1 MTTRRT
7 LIASGLTA
15 VALHAAKHS
24 YTYAEIDRLIARGDV
39 KGKLSKA
46 DLPTPALLVD
56 LDAFESNVKKMVSY
70 VKGKGRAIRPHG
82 KTHKCPDIAKYII
95 QQGAV
100 GACSAKI
107 SEAEAFAENGVT
119 GLLVTT
125 AVIGKTK
132 IERAIALATRRPE
145 TIFSADN
152 AQNIHDLNDAAAAAK
167 IKLNIA
173 IDLWVGKRT
182 GIVPLDPAVSLGEL
196 IAKQPH
202 LKLAGIQAYAGHASH
217 TVGFDNRKRVSLE
230 AMSPAVETRHML
242 EKKGIAC
249 PWLSGGSTGT
259 YNIDSDVDGITEL
272 QPGSFMFMDVDYN
285 RIGSQSGNEV
295 YNDFQ
300 NSLFVAAT
308 VVSKPKDDT
317 AIVDAGL
324 KAFSTDKPFP
334 PQWRAG
340 NDLPYAF
347 AGDEHGRLT
356 MSGGKQVNVGD
367 RLEFIIPH
375 CDPSVNLYDRLF
387 AVRGEQVEAVW
398 KIAARGRSQ

>member
-152 AQNIHDLNDAAAAAK
+152 AQNIHDLNDAAAVAK

-242 EKKGIAC
+242 E
-249 PWLSGGSTGT
+249 
-259 YNIDSDVDGITEL
+259 
-272 QPGSFMFMDVDYN
+272 N
-285 RIGSQSGNEV
+285 RV
-295 YNDFQ
+295 YIK
-300 NSLFVAAT
+300 SPAHAW
-308 VVSKPKDDT
+308 
-317 AIVDAGL
+317 G
-324 KAFSTDKPFP
+324 
-334 PQWRAG
+334 
-340 NDLPYAF
+340 
-347 AGDEHGRLT
+347 
-356 MSGGKQVNVGD
+356 
-367 RLEFIIPH
+367 
-375 CDPSVNLYDRLF
+375 
-387 AVRGEQVEAVW
+387 
-398 KIAARGRSQ
+398 